1 MDLKIKKEWMLALV
15 VLFCI
20 CVFVVSLPG
29 EAREL
34 DEQANVS
41 QRKMADIS
49 GHWANEVIKEWI
61 EKDLITGYPDG
72 TFKPNSS
79 ITRAEFMTL
88 VNKAFGYKDEAQIE
102 FSDVNDKAW
111 FMGTVKK
118 AAAAGYIG
126 GYPDGTVR
134 PNNPISRQEVA
145 VVIAKIAGLSAEA
158 ESADLFTDALSI
170 PGWSK
175 GQIGAAAAAGYMGG
189 YPDGSFRPANNITRA
204 EAVMALNK
212 TLAAMDIDEKVQRVF
227 DKPGTYGPEVG
238 KEVLEGDVWITV
250 SGVKLQN
257 MTIKGDLNI
266 TEGVGEGE
274 VALKNIIVEGN
285 TYIRGGGADSIYIN
299 GGEYNRIII
308 QKTKNGVRV
317 IAIGTKG
324 AAVII
329 EEETEDNEVIL
340 GGDFE
345 SVTVLAEGV
354 TITTQ
359 GKTNIKKLTIQENAK
374 HVSVTTSK
382 DTTINEAVV
391 NTNAEFDNQGR
402 IIEATGKAARESI
415 YDVNMPE
422 NLLSRRSSS
431 SSGGGPTPPSP
442 PQSEFAGGSGTEADP
457 WLISTPEHLNNIRNY
472 LSQEHADKYF
482 KQTAD
487 ISLEN
492 WGEWVPIGVDEGTQM
507 FAGNYNGQGY
517 IISNL
522 FIDLPETNYV
532 GLFGSIGEAKL
543 ENIILEGVD
552 VTGRMLVGALVGYM
566 NNSDIINCSSSGS
579 IIGEFHTIGGLAGYS
594 YHGTITNCFSEGT
607 VTAGYGTVGGLVGRV
622 YDGSIQSSYS
632 TASVE
637 NEEHYDAGGLVGS
650 LESDGVITE
659 SNSSGSVTGIFEVGG
674 LAGRNIGGLIITC
687 YSTGNVTGTSDVGGL
702 VGRNYSTVQD
712 SYATGNVVGE
722 NAGGLIGNNDSGTI
736 LRCYAE
742 GNVDGTGGNG
752 AGGLIGYS
760 IGGSISESYAIGHV
774 SNIGVNGINL
784 GGLVGATNSSI
795 YNCYA
800 AGSVSGYG
808 TLGGL
813 AGTANGNIHYS
824 YAAGNV
830 SGSGNIGGLVG
841 LADGPASRI
850 SNYYDSH
857 TTGQSSSAVGTSKT
871 TAEMID
877 AATFVGWNFNE
888 NNGIWAINH
897 NPASYPYLKWQG
909 VKNIPNPP
917 SGFAGGFGTEDSP
930 YLIETAEQLD
940 NVRYYLGND
949 HLDKHFKQ
957 IEHIDLTDSPWN
969 EDWIPIGNSA
979 NRFTGKYDGNN
990 MKITGL
996 IISDMEPAYE
1006 LGLFGFTSKDAV
1018 LKNITLEEAE
1028 VSGNGE
1034 IGTLVGVN
1042 YGTVQNC
1049 SALLINVSGSRNI
1062 GGLIGI
1068 NYGLV
1073 SNSHTTGTVTSD
1085 YYYAGGLI
1093 GENASY
1099 SGAQYLDEAGHVID
1113 CYSSVNVTGVEVVG
1127 GLIGNDSRG
1136 HITGSYASGTV
1147 TGTGERVGGL
1157 IGDAYESII
1166 SECYTEGAVTG
1177 GSYDVGGLVGEA
1189 TANTVIN
1196 SCYASG
1202 SVSGGSYV
1210 GGLVGE
1216 FDGSI
1221 SESHSTGLITGNYF
1235 VGGLVGYNGNA
1246 SQISKSYALSDVSGT
1261 GTFQQFF
1268 GGLVGYNNGEINESY
1283 AYGDVICLY
1292 LSAGGL
1298 VGYNLQGIIQDS
1310 YARGDVQCPNRAGG
1324 LVGDNRS
1331 NIINSYST
1339 GYVSGTDDVG
1349 GLVGLDDG
1357 GTVTNSFYDQITS
1370 GQNDIGNG
1378 TPKTTTEMKD
1388 QATFDAAGIDWDFES
1403 IWGINSGENNG
1414 YPFLRWQGYEHQLQ
1428 PALLLG
1434 HWLFDEGT
1442 GTAANDSSGNGNHGT
1457 LEGAVWT
1464 ADRFGNDGR
1473 ALELGVDKWVNIPD
1487 TIKPSE
1493 ITVCAWVYITATDGS
1508 AGPVFSAEK
1517 GLGGTGFG
1525 YRLQVTSDGKLRMEA
1540 IAPYTVTGARTV
1552 TSAAPLNFNQWYHV
1566 AGTYDGNN
1574 VKIFID
1580 GVLEGSS
1587 SFDTYE
1593 GLNSDISIP
1602 LAIGHLEGWSVQWF
1616 RGKIDDARIYD
1627 SALTQEQILNIV
1639 TR

>member
-15 VLFCI
+15 VLFSI
-20 CVFVVSLPG
+20 CMFVVSLPG
-29 EAREL
+29 GAQEL
-34 DEQANVS
+34 DAQVNVS
-41 QRKMADIS
+41 QGKIADIS

-61 EKDLITGYPDG
+61 EKDIITGYPDG

-175 GQIGAAAAAGYMGG
+175 GQVGAAAAAGYMGG

-257 MTIKGDLNI
+257 MTIKGNLYI

-274 VALKNIIVEGN
+274 VALNNIIVEGD

-374 HVSVTTSK
+374 NASVTTSK

-431 SSGGGPTPPSP
+431 SSGGGPTPPPPPPPP

-579 IIGEFHTIGGLAGYS
+579 ITGEFHTIGGLAGYS

-659 SNSSGSVTGIFEVGG
+659 SNSSGSVTGIFQVGG

-702 VGRNYSTVQD
+702 VGRNYSTV
-712 SYATGNVVGE
+712 
-722 NAGGLIGNNDSGTI
+722 
-736 LRCYAE
+736 
-742 GNVDGTGGNG
+742 
-752 AGGLIGYS
+752 
-760 IGGSISESYAIGHV
+760 
-774 SNIGVNGINL
+774 
-784 GGLVGATNSSI
+784 
-795 YNCYA
+795 
-800 AGSVSGYG
+800 
-808 TLGGL
+808 
-813 AGTANGNIHYS
+813 
-824 YAAGNV
+824 
-830 SGSGNIGGLVG
+830 
-841 LADGPASRI
+841 
-850 SNYYDSH
+850 
-857 TTGQSSSAVGTSKT
+857 
-871 TAEMID
+871 
-877 AATFVGWNFNE
+877 
-888 NNGIWAINH
+888 
-897 NPASYPYLKWQG
+897 
-909 VKNIPNPP
+909 
-917 SGFAGGFGTEDSP
+917 
-930 YLIETAEQLD
+930 
-940 NVRYYLGND
+940 
-949 HLDKHFKQ
+949 
-957 IEHIDLTDSPWN
+957 
-969 EDWIPIGNSA
+969 
-979 NRFTGKYDGNN
+979 
-990 MKITGL
+990 
-996 IISDMEPAYE
+996 
-1006 LGLFGFTSKDAV
+1006 
-1018 LKNITLEEAE
+1018 
-1028 VSGNGE
+1028 
-1034 IGTLVGVN
+1034 
-1042 YGTVQNC
+1042 
-1049 SALLINVSGSRNI
+1049 
-1062 GGLIGI
+1062 
-1068 NYGLV
+1068 
-1073 SNSHTTGTVTSD
+1073 
-1085 YYYAGGLI
+1085 
-1093 GENASY
+1093 
-1099 SGAQYLDEAGHVID
+1099 
-1113 CYSSVNVTGVEVVG
+1113 
-1127 GLIGNDSRG
+1127 
-1136 HITGSYASGTV
+1136 
-1147 TGTGERVGGL
+1147 
-1157 IGDAYESII
+1157 
-1166 SECYTEGAVTG
+1166 
-1177 GSYDVGGLVGEA
+1177 
-1189 TANTVIN
+1189 
-1196 SCYASG
+1196 
-1202 SVSGGSYV
+1202 
-1210 GGLVGE
+1210 
-1216 FDGSI
+1216 
-1221 SESHSTGLITGNYF
+1221 
-1235 VGGLVGYNGNA
+1235 
-1246 SQISKSYALSDVSGT
+1246 
-1261 GTFQQFF
+1261 
-1268 GGLVGYNNGEINESY
+1268 
-1283 AYGDVICLY
+1283 
-1292 LSAGGL
+1292 
-1298 VGYNLQGIIQDS
+1298 QDS

-1378 TPKTTTEMKD
+1378 TPKTTTDMKD

-1403 IWGINSGENNG
+1403 IWGINSGENDG

-1428 PALLLG
+1428 SAQLLG

-1442 GTAANDSSGNGNHGT
+1442 GTVAYDSSGNGNHGT
-1457 LEGAVWT
+1457 LEAAVWT
-1464 ADRFGNDGR
+1464 ADQFGNDGM

-1552 TSAAPLNFNQWYHV
+1552 TSAVPLNFNQWYHV